1 MDGPDY
7 FTAIQQA
14 VSEMLMNFRPEFLD
28 FGTHMLLTMG
38 AISIAYEGYTWMGSS
53 RPTNERLYSLL
64 KKLFTIAIGY
74 SFLAFYAAPVPGLGA
89 SLTQLITDTTKHF
102 TTVLGARYVANV
114 FQHFNDL
121 QTRFIAP
128 GALDVVGGLI
138 YLVIIVALTLA
149 KVLAIAVMSF
159 GLIASAVLVLL
170 GPIFVPFFIV
180 PKLDFLFWSWLK
192 ALVEYSFVPVVTSA
206 VLLLFE
212 GFVNAVLTWVPKG
225 VTVDKYPV
233 YGLQVILVALTFCW
247 VLWKVPSLTS
257 SMFSGRGGQS
267 GLDYLR

>member
-7 FTAIQQA
+7 FTAIKLA
-14 VSEMLMNFRPEFLD
+14 IDEMMMNFRPEFLD
-28 FGTHMLLTMG
+28 FGMHMLLTMG
-38 AISIAYEGYTWMGSS
+38 AISVAYEGYKWMGHSQ
-53 RPTNERLYSLL
+53 PTNERLYGLL

-74 SFLAFYAAPVPGLGA
+74 SFLAFYAAPVPGVGV
-89 SLTQLITDTTKHF
+89 SLTHVITDTTAHF

-114 FQHFNDL
+114 FQHFNEL

-128 GALDVVGGLI
+128 GMMDVVGGLI
-138 YLVIIVALTLA
+138 YLVIIVAQTLA
-149 KVLAIAVMSF
+149 IVLSIAVMSF

-180 PKLDFLFWSWLK
+180 PKLDFLFWAWLK
-192 ALVEYSFVPVVTSA
+192 ALIEYSFVPVVTSA

-247 VLWKVPSLTS
+247 VLWKVPSLTAS
-257 SMFSGRGGQS
+257 IFSGRGGQS
-267 GLDYLR
+267 GLDFYR